1 MLGRVREL
9 KRQVAVLS
17 RLVEVGVTLN
27 STLEHEQLLA
37 TIIRTAAEVIDTEA
51 ASILLVDEH
60 TRELR
65 FAAATGTDPK
75 VLAQIPVPMETSIA
89 GAVFRE
95 NRPVIVHDVSRDN
108 RHYGR
113 VAEAVHLQVR
123 SLLAVPM
130 QIKGQV
136 TGVLEAVNKRGGL
149 FADDDAQ
156 VLSTFASQAAVA
168 INNARLLD
176 KLQRAYAE
184 LGKLDRM
191 KSAFVT
197 IASHELRTPLHTLV
211 GYAELLD
218 QELEGEVGEYAR
230 GVVASVLR
238 MRRVIDELVNLRS
251 LELGHVPLERERLD
265 AGQLLGEVY
274 RDALALAKAK
284 SQRLIVEEPARRL
297 LLHVDRR
304 RILLVLTELVANAIN
319 FTPRDGEIRLRALAK
334 PTEVWL
340 QVEDNGAGIPAGEEE
355 AIFRRF
361 YQLEDPMTR
370 HHGGLGV
377 GLSIV
382 REMVELHGGRVWAE
396 SGGIEKGSRFTVVL
410 PLASD

>member
-1 MLGRVREL
+1 MVGRVREL
-9 KRQVAVLS
+9 ERRVAVLS

-27 STLEHEQLLA
+27 STLEHEQLLD

-51 ASILLVDEH
+51 ASILLLDEH

-75 VLAQIPVPMETSIA
+75 VLAQIPVPTETSIA
-89 GAVFRE
+89 GVVFRE
-95 NRPVIVHDVSRDN
+95 NRPLIVHDVSRDK

-113 VAEAVHLQVR
+113 VAAAVHLQVR

-136 TGVLEAVNKRGGL
+136 TGVLEAVNKRAGS
-149 FADDDAQ
+149 FRDDDAQ

-168 INNARLLD
+168 INNARLRE
-176 KLQRAYAE
+176 KLQHAYAE

-218 QELEGEVGEYAR
+218 QGLEGELGEYAR
-230 GVVASVLR
+230 GVVASVLQ
-238 MRRVIDELVNLRS
+238 MRHLIDELVNLRS
-251 LELGHVPLERERLD
+251 LELGQIPLERERLD
-265 AGQLLGEVY
+265 VGQLLSEVH
-274 RDALALAKAK
+274 RDTLALCRAK
-284 SQRLIVEEPARRL
+284 SQRLILEEPARRL
-297 LLHVDRR
+297 PVDVDRR
-304 RILLVLTELVANAIN
+304 RILLVLTELLANAIN
-319 FTPRDGEIRLRALAK
+319 FTPRGGEIRLRALERS
-334 PTEVWL
+334 TEVWL

-370 HHGGLGV
+370 RHGGLGV

-382 REMVELHGGRVWAE
+382 REMVALHGGRTWAE
-396 SGGIEKGSRFTVVL
+396 SGGIGRGSCFTVVL